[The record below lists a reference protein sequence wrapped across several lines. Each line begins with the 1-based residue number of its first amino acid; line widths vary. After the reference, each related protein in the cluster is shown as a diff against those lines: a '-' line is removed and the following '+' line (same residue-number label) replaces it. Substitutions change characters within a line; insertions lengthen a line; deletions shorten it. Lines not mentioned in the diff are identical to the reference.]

1 MPRIY
6 YKEEKIAGQAIDTE
20 FISLA
25 LFDYVFNNTDS
36 RIFNYSELS
45 NSYLVNM
52 PSGNN
57 LTFKKIELRKDGIYY
72 NSAKGKLY
80 LPSAIIFYDEK
91 DFNFPSE
98 FYFIAKVGNE
108 IELRKCKGGKDIE
121 WFHIPELHEAVDDP
135 EVISKI
141 ENTLRELK
149 IFVENFPKAAVKA
162 TSKTDHQQSLSDEQR
177 AAYREL
183 TNLCVYNK
191 PDNLKIQEMIDT
203 IENYDGDDEYFTT
216 LNYFLDLMDDED
228 IPFIMRMDLSAGV
241 EDLEWLLSSCL
252 KNHPDITVKLPT
264 AAHYNG
270 ATSVSADHVLAD
282 FDRPLREKGLQLGF
296 IDTESDEYIMVLHK
310 IKDKDSV
317 EKAVKSI
324 GYKYFD
330 MEMPR

>member
-6 YKEEKIAGQAIDTE
+6 YKEEKIAGHAIDSE
-20 FISLA
+20 FINLA
-25 LFDYVFNNTDS
+25 LFDYVFDNTDS

-45 NSYLVNM
+45 SSYLVNM

-57 LTFKKIELRKDGIYY
+57 LTFKKIELRKDDIYY

-80 LPSAIIFYDEK
+80 LPNAIIFYDEK

-108 IELRKCKGGKDIE
+108 IELRKCKGGKGVE

-135 EVISKI
+135 RIILKT
-141 ENTLRELK
+141 ENTLCELR
-149 IFVENFPKAAVKA
+149 IIVENSPKAAVKT
-162 TSKTDHQQSLSDEQR
+162 TSKTDHQQSLNNKKR

-191 PDNLKIQEMIDT
+191 PDNLKIQEIIDT
-203 IENYDGDDEYFTT
+203 LENYDGDDEYFTT
-216 LNYFLDLMDDED
+216 LNYFMDLLDDKD

-241 EDLEWLLSSCL
+241 EDLEWLLNSCL
-252 KNHPDITVKLPT
+252 KNHPDITVRLPKT
-264 AAHYNG
+264 AHNG
-270 ATSVSADHVLAD
+270 AKSVSADHVLAD
-282 FDRPLREKGLQLGF
+282 FDKPLREKGLQLGF
-296 IDTESDEYIMVLHK
+296 IDTESDEYIAVLHK
-310 IKDKDSV
+310 IKDKGSV
-317 EKAVKSI
+317 EKAIKRI

-330 MEMPR
+330 KKMPR